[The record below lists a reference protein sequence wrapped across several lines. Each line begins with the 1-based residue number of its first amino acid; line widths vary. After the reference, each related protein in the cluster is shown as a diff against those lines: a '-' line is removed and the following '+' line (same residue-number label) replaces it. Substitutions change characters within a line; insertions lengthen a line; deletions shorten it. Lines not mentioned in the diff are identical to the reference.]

1 MSCPHFAKH
10 LHADRTS
17 VWWPLSTMRNKSA
30 LVYTPT
36 LGIVSLKLREHDR
49 HFNLS
54 STHRNPHVATMCLR
68 QDGGQKQ
75 GKNIKFQGFNRHS
88 NQVASQT
95 EITFS
100 QGSQATFARYG
111 QPSGL
116 AEPVRMDPTPKQD
129 LAFASF
135 PCQMSGNLPC
145 FGYRARAQ
153 CPVYHWK
160 LVPTSH
166 RSTAK
171 EHLGSCHWLTWSN
184 MCWKGDRK
192 SFIRKKNLFL
202 VTSFPS
208 STVFWFSFCI
218 IFSKNGSRHRAWH
231 RNWTFHAPQMEP
243 FRCFSNSQM
252 MWIFPEIVSAR
263 RVLTSNVRV
272 RVRRFFGLVLGM
284 QSSGMQSSPDG
295 SRPSTAGS
303 CKNVTSVPQSALQ
316 KHPGQQLRLPRGKD
330 VPRKTVQL
338 ALAEHLRSNEP

>member
-36 LGIVSLKLREHDR
+36 LGIVSLKLCEHDR

-75 GKNIKFQGFNRHS
+75 GKNIKFQGFNKHS

-95 EITFS
+95 EIAFS

-192 SFIRKKNLFL
+192 SFIRKKNLVFGHLIPVFHSFL
-202 VTSFPS
+202 ILILHYIFKKRFTSQSLAPELNFPCS
-208 STVFWFSFCI
+208 SDGTIQMLLKLANDVDFSRNS
-218 IFSKNGSRHRAWH
+218 FS
-231 RNWTFHAPQMEP
+231 
-243 FRCFSNSQM
+243 
-252 MWIFPEIVSAR
+252 
-263 RVLTSNVRV
+263 
-272 RVRRFFGLVLGM
+272 
-284 QSSGMQSSPDG
+284 
-295 SRPSTAGS
+295 
-303 CKNVTSVPQSALQ
+303 
-316 KHPGQQLRLPRGKD
+316 
-330 VPRKTVQL
+330 
-338 ALAEHLRSNEP
+338 